1 MLDKQF
7 KIFSFILLLFMIIC
21 YLYSDNNSMFFRGGN
36 LDTVLTEKKSVLEK
50 AERDVNKAQIDF
62 NSLGDDSPDPNNY
75 GEALNTAL
83 TAKNLA
89 QTDVDI
95 AGQNINKCL
104 IDLKEVYNASDILKD
119 LKERITSCGDNVLF
133 TNSLEAEIELS
144 EAEDKIAADNALIEA
159 ERVEAQRIADRA
171 VADQLATKNA
181 EEAEKLAEEKL
192 AEEKLEAIE
201 KLETEAVKK
210 AAADTTAADT
220 TGADTTGAAADTTEA
235 AAADTTG
242 ADTTGAAADT
252 TGADTTGA
260 DTTGADT
267 TGAAAAT
274 QVATP
279 AATQVATPAATPAV
293 TPAATPGPAVSTP
306 ALGTTGGQYD
316 ISGFSNR
323 KQYAQF

>member
-36 LDTVLTEKKSVLEK
+36 LDTVLTEKKSVLEQ

-62 NSLGDDSPDPNNY
+62 ASLGEDGLDPNNY

-133 TNSLEAEIELS
+133 TNPLEADIKLS
-144 EAEDKIAADNALIEA
+144 EAEDKIAAANAVIEA

-171 VADQLATKNA
+171 VADKLAAKNA
-181 EEAEKLAEEKL
+181 EEAAKVAEEAAK
-192 AEEKLEAIE
+192 
-201 KLETEAVKK
+201 V
-210 AAADTTAADT
+210 AAAEAAAKVAATAA
-220 TGADTTGAAADTTEA
+220 ATEA
-235 AAADTTG
+235 AKV
-242 ADTTGAAADT
+242 AAAKKK
-252 TGADTTGA
+252 A
-260 DTTGADT
+260 
-267 TGAAAAT
+267 
-274 QVATP
+274 
-279 AATQVATPAATPAV
+279 PAV
-293 TPAATPGPAVSTP
+293 KEKAAEKLVDTKTQKSK
-306 ALGTTGGQYD
+306 GGQYD
-316 ISGFSNR
+316 ISGFSHR
-323 KQYAQF
+323 QQYAPF

>member
-220 TGADTTGAAADTTEA
+220 TGADTTGAAADTT
-235 AAADTTG
+235 
-242 ADTTGAAADT
+242 
-252 TGADTTGA
+252 GADTTGA

>member
-220 TGADTTGAAADTTEA
+220 TGADTTGA
-235 AAADTTG
+235 
-242 ADTTGAAADT
+242 
-252 TGADTTGA
+252 
-260 DTTGADT
+260 DT

>member
-36 LDTVLTEKKSVLEK
+36 LDTVLSEKKLVLK
-50 AERDVNKAQIDF
+50 QAETAANKAQMDF

-133 TNSLEAEIELS
+133 TNPLEADIKLS
-144 EAEDKIAADNALIEA
+144 ETEDKIAAANALIEA
-159 ERVEAQRIADRA
+159 DRVEAKRIADRA
-171 VADQLATKNA
+171 IADQLATKNA
-181 EEAEKLAEEKL
+181 EEAEKLAE
-192 AEEKLEAIE
+192 
-201 KLETEAVKK
+201 
-210 AAADTTAADT
+210 
-220 TGADTTGAAADTTEA
+220 A
-235 AAADTTG
+235 AAA
-242 ADTTGAAADT
+242 AAAV
-252 TGADTTGA
+252 
-260 DTTGADT
+260 
-267 TGAAAAT
+267 AAAVSTPSAT
-274 QVATP
+274 VATPVATPVATVATDSTPVATPVATVATDSTTVATVAPLVATPVATVATVATPVAPDSTPVATVATDSTTVATVATP
-279 AATQVATPAATPAV
+279 A
-293 TPAATPGPAVSTP
+293 S
-306 ALGTTGGQYD
+306 GTTGGQYD
-316 ISGFSNR
+316 ISGFSHR
-323 KQYAQF
+323 QQYAPV